1 MLSSGSRNFSLIK
14 IACSTRPL
22 APLPIIERPTPGFWP
37 ESTPLFEEEGNL
49 GIDAQIAYR
58 ARPFEVHGSRARSA
72 FAADDDPVDAGEI
85 EGLDRS
91 DEGFDGKEANFGHRL
106 AEMAHA
112 GEFRAVLDRR
122 AEPDVRGGAVIWVA
136 CIDVAAHQR

>member
-1 MLSSGSRNFSLIK
+1 MYFSFIVG
-14 IACSTRPL
+14 ITGPL
-22 APLPIIERPTPGFWP
+22 TPFFPIQCPTPGFWP
-37 ESTPLFEEEGNL
+37 ESAPLLEEEGHF
-49 GIDAQIAYR
+49 GSDAQIAYR
-58 ARPFEVHGSRARSA
+58 AGPFELHGSRARSA

-91 DEGFDGKEANFGHRL
+91 DEGFDGKEANFGRGL

-112 GEFRAVLDRR
+112 GEFGAVLDRR
-122 AEPDVRGGAVIWVA
+122 TEPDVRGGAVIRIA